1 MNINNALVSIVIPC
15 YNDKDYIEEAVNSAL
30 IQTYPNIE
38 IIIVDDGSNIV
49 TKRVL
54 QSVKNDKIKLIEQE
68 NKGLSAARNM
78 GISISKGDFILTHD
92 ADDIFDPFF
101 IEKALSVLLKNEK
114 VGVVTCGCNYFIKKN
129 QVVHR
134 HMPTGGKLNNF
145 LFKNNALGN
154 SLFRKRC
161 WEEAGGFDEK
171 MKHGYEDWEFWISV
185 TKNDWEV
192 FVINEFLFNYRKKE
206 NSMLH
211 ITNKYYDLENY
222 SYVLKKHNKLY
233 SENFGLVVDFLLNN
247 ALKYKINE
255 EKRIN
260 SLDYRIGN
268 KILYPFRILK
278 KYIKYFVN

>member
-30 IQTYPNIE
+30 NQTYPNIE
-38 IIIVDDGSNIV
+38 IIIVDDGSNIL
-49 TKRVL
+49 TKKVL
-54 QSVKNDKIKLIEQE
+54 QSVKNDKIKLVEQE

-114 VGVVTCGCNYFIKKN
+114 VGVVTCGCIYFINKH
-129 QVVHR
+129 QVIHR
-134 HMPTGGKLNNF
+134 HMPEGGRLNSF

-154 SLFRKRC
+154 ALFRKKC

-211 ITNKYYDLENY
+211 IANKNYDLENY
-222 SYVLKKHNKLY
+222 SYVLKKHNELY
-233 SENFGLVVDFLLNN
+233 NENFGLVVDFLLNN